1 MKYHNTLIFK
11 SLLFILSCLFMNVL
25 LAREQQETKVKAD
38 TIVES
43 DCDQFDTIKCEIG
56 TLVAYCDSICYDVS
70 VLRNDVNNITKD
82 FKVNEKRHSKDW
94 IWSLVG
100 IIVAIGSICVMVW
113 VYLRTRDQTNRQIL
127 DQQKDTEKQLKA
139 QEMYTTKQINAQAAN
154 TKQQIEEQRKISS
167 EQIAVMQKQSSERI
181 ASLEK
186 MGNQI
191 GEYTG
196 EIQKSVKHFED
207 KYLSNVNRTVIENAM
222 SEISEM
228 HDQLCRK
235 LKDDY
240 DHFDIESQS
249 HSAYKEF
256 YNECYSKIKK
266 HIEKLENAFYDNA
279 NNIQMPDPN
288 PYLESINL
296 IVNKP
301 SFLYMDAQNENLVRR
316 GEEFQENLKISVEE
330 LLRG

>member
-1 MKYHNTLIFK
+1 MNFK
-11 SLLFILSCLFMNVL
+11 LLLFIPLCLFVNVL
-25 LAREQQETKVKAD
+25 TASERQEAKVKTD
-38 TIVES
+38 TITVLN
-43 DCDQFDTIKCEIG
+43 CDQFDTIKSEIFS
-56 TLVAYCDSICYDVS
+56 LVAYCDSISEDVS
-70 VLRNDVNNITKD
+70 VLRSEVNDISND
-82 FKVNEKRHSKDW
+82 YKVNEKRHSKDW

-100 IIVAIGSICVMVW
+100 ILVAIVSIGVMVG
-113 VYLRTRDQTNRQIL
+113 VYILTRKQTNQQIL
-127 DQQKDTEKQLKA
+127 KQQQDTDKQLTA
-139 QEMYTTKQINAQAAN
+139 QELSTTKQINAQAAN
-154 TKQQIEEQRKISS
+154 TKQQIDEQRKISDQ
-167 EQIAVMQKQSSERI
+167 QIAVMQQQSLARI

-191 GEYTG
+191 GTYTG

-222 SEISEM
+222 SEISEK

-240 DHFDIESQS
+240 DHFVIESQS
-249 HSAYKEF
+249 HSTYKEF

-266 HIEKLENAFYDNA
+266 HIEKLENAFYENS

-301 SFLYMDAQNENLVRR
+301 SFLDMDAQNENLVRR
-316 GEEFQENLKISVEE
+316 GEEFQDNLKKSVEE